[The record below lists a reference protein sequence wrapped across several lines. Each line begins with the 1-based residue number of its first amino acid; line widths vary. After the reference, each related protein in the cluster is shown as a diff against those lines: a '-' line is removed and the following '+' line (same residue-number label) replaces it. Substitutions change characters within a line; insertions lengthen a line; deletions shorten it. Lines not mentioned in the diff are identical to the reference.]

1 MKDIE
6 LADFHDVPEPQD
18 DDDDGEDADTALLG
32 EQRLHVSRWGQVSS
46 IVLEVRVRSQRIP
59 RVNHTS

>member
-6 LADFHDVPEPQD
+6 LADLRDVPEPQD
-18 DDDDGEDADTALLG
+18 DDDDDADTALLG

>member
-6 LADFHDVPEPQD
+6 LADLHDPEPQD
-18 DDDDGEDADTALLG
+18 DLDSDDADIALLG
-32 EQRLHVSRWGQVSS
+32 VQRLHVSRWRQVSS
-46 IVLEVRVRSQRIP
+46 IVLEVCVRSQCIP